1 MDWLGKK
8 GVNNMSFFDLKQLN
22 FKYPNQKTGGIQDFS
37 MSIDE
42 GEIVALLGNSGSGKS
57 TILRLIAGLETPKS
71 GALRVNQKIMFDH
84 NINIAPQDRGI
95 GMIFQ
100 DYSLFPHLTVLQ
112 NVMFGVPRKGKKEK
126 EKAAMDVLAMVQL
139 QDHAVKYPQ
148 ECSGGQQQR
157 IAIARALAAEP
168 NILLLDEPFSNLDE
182 ELKKSVRKEIKDLI
196 KKFDITAILV
206 THDKDDVGAVADRVM
221 YIT

>member
-1 MDWLGKK
+1 
-8 GVNNMSFFDLKQLN
+8 MSFFDLAQLN
-22 FKYPNQKTGGIQDFS
+22 FKYPNQKTDGIQDFS

-71 GALRVNQKIMFDH
+71 GSLRINQKVMFD
-84 NINIAPQDRGI
+84 NTLNLAPQERGI

-112 NVMFGVPRKGKKEK
+112 NVMFGVPRKRKKER
-126 EKAAMDVLAMVQL
+126 ENSAMKVLAMVQL
-139 QDHAVKYPQ
+139 MDHARKYPQ

-182 ELKKSVRKEIKDLI
+182 ELKKSVRTEIKDLLT
-196 KKFDITAILV
+196 KYNITAILV
-206 THDKDDVGAVADRVM
+206 THDKEDVAAVADRV
-221 YIT
+221 IHIA

>member
-8 GVNNMSFFDLKQLN
+8 GVNNMSFFELEHLN
-22 FKYPNQKTGGIQDFS
+22 FRYANQKTDGIQDFS
-37 MSIDE
+37 MSIE
-42 GEIVALLGNSGSGKS
+42 KGEIVALLGNSGSGKS

-71 GALRVNQKIMFDH
+71 GSLRINQKVMFDNH
-84 NINIAPQDRGI
+84 MNLAPQERGI

-126 EKAAMDVLAMVQL
+126 EDAAMKFLAMVQL
-139 QDHAVKYPQ
+139 QDHAMKYPQ

-182 ELKKSVRKEIKDLI
+182 ELKKSVRTEIKD
-196 KKFDITAILV
+196 
-206 THDKDDVGAVADRVM
+206 
-221 YIT
+221 

>member
-1 MDWLGKK
+1 MA
-8 GVNNMSFFDLKQLN
+8 FFELEQLN
-22 FKYPNQKTGGIQDFS
+22 FRYPNQKTDGIQDFS
-37 MSIDE
+37 MSME
-42 GEIVALLGNSGSGKS
+42 KGEIVALLGNSGSGKS

-71 GALRVNQKIMFDH
+71 GTLRINQKVMFDNH
-84 NINIAPQDRGI
+84 INLAPQDRGI

-126 EKAAMDVLAMVQL
+126 ENEAMNVLAMVQL
-139 QDHAVKYPQ
+139 QDHARKYPQ

-182 ELKKSVRKEIKDLI
+182 ELKKTVRTEIKDLLR
-196 KKFDITAILV
+196 KWNITAILV
-206 THDKDDVGAVADRVM
+206 THDKGDVTAVADRVM
-221 YIT
+221 QIAI

>member
-1 MDWLGKK
+1 
-8 GVNNMSFFDLKQLN
+8 MSYFELKNLK
-22 FKYPNQKTGGIQDFS
+22 FKYNNQKEGIIDNFS
-37 MSIDE
+37 MKLDK

-57 TILRLIAGLETPKS
+57 TILRLIAGLETPS
-71 GALRVNQKIMFDH
+71 AGTLIINQEKIFDEKY
-84 NINIAPQDRGI
+84 NLAPQERGV

-112 NVMFGVPRKGKKEK
+112 NIAFGIKGKSKSEK
-126 EKAAMDVLAMVQL
+126 EKNAMKYINMVQL
-139 QDHAVKYPQ
+139 QDHSTKYPS

-182 ELKKSVRKEIKDLI
+182 ELKISVRKEIKDLL
-196 KKFDITAILV
+196 KKCNMSAILV
-206 THDKDDVGAVADRVM
+206 THDHNDVDAVADRV
-221 YIT
+221 IRIA

>member
-1 MDWLGKK
+1 
-8 GVNNMSFFDLKQLN
+8 MSFFDLAQLN
-22 FKYPNQKTGGIQDFS
+22 FKYPNQKTDGIQDFS

-71 GALRVNQKIMFDH
+71 GSLRINQKVMFD
-84 NINIAPQDRGI
+84 NTLNLAPQERGI

-100 DYSLFPHLTVLQ
+100 DNSLFPHLTVLQ
-112 NVMFGVPRKGKKEK
+112 NVMFGVPRKRKKER
-126 EKAAMDVLAMVQL
+126 ENSAMKVLAMVQL
-139 QDHAVKYPQ
+139 MDHARKYPQ

-182 ELKKSVRKEIKDLI
+182 ELKKSVRTEIKDLLT
-196 KKFDITAILV
+196 KYNITAILV
-206 THDKDDVGAVADRVM
+206 THDKEDVAAVADRV
-221 YIT
+221 IHIA

>member
-1 MDWLGKK
+1 
-8 GVNNMSFFDLKQLN
+8 MSFFDLEKLN
-22 FKYPNQKTGGIQDFS
+22 FKYPNQSTGGIQDFS
-37 MSIDE
+37 MTIEE
-42 GEIVALLGNSGSGKS
+42 GEIVALLGKSGSGKS
-57 TILRLIAGLETPKS
+57 TILRLIAGLETPQS
-71 GALRVNQKIMFDH
+71 GTLRVNHKIMFDH

-126 EKAAMDVLAMVQL
+126 EKVAMDILAMVQL
-139 QDHAVKYPQ
+139 QDHAKKYPQ

-182 ELKKSVRKEIKDLI
+182 ELKKSVREEIKELLR
-196 KKFDITAILV
+196 KCKITAILV
-206 THDKDDVGAVADRVM
+206 THDQGDVSAVADRVM
-221 YIT
+221 HIA